1 MRAACRTAR
10 DHGIEPDR
18 CEVLQDGSTLVL
30 RLSASLVA
38 RVVQDS
44 DGPRRGLDWF
54 LRENAVAAFLAERGA
69 PVIPLHPDIPPGP
82 YEGEGFPM
90 NFWRFVQKTGSEP
103 AAVEAGRT
111 LGECHRLLSRYC
123 GELPRLGIVEEAVR
137 VLEGVAGVFG
147 AEDSRMLQGHLEAG
161 LQLDGEF
168 QALHGDAHPGNLLST
183 TEGVLWTDWEDSFLG
198 PVEWDLSSLLW
209 NARYLEQDSTGVGE
223 VLAGYR
229 DAGGLWDEE
238 RLEICDRVRAAVMTA
253 WYPVLYPDLSGDR
266 RRRLEFR
273 LDWLRANS

>member
-30 RLSASLVA
+30 RLTDSLVA
-38 RVVQDS
+38 RVVQDA

-82 YEGEGFPM
+82 YEREGFPM

-111 LGECHRLLSRYC
+111 LGECHRLLSGYC
-123 GELPRLGIVEEAVR
+123 GKLPRLGIVEEAVR

-147 AEDSRMLQGHLEAG
+147 AEASRMLQ
-161 LQLDGEF
+161 
-168 QALHGDAHPGNLLST
+168 
-183 TEGVLWTDWEDSFLG
+183 
-198 PVEWDLSSLLW
+198 
-209 NARYLEQDSTGVGE
+209 
-223 VLAGYR
+223 
-229 DAGGLWDEE
+229 
-238 RLEICDRVRAAVMTA
+238 
-253 WYPVLYPDLSGDR
+253 R
-266 RRRLEFR
+266 RP
-273 LDWLRANS
+273 